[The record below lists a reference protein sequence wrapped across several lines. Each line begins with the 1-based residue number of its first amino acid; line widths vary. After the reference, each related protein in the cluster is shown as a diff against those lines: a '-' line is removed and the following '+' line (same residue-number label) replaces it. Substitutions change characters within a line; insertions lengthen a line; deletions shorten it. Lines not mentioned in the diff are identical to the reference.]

1 MERKELIELFKCIE
15 RANHPVCNGCPLKY
29 TCDKNQITRCLL
41 GTAADMLEV
50 DEQQI
55 TELEKELEI
64 WTARSFE
71 GKIGSMALTNLNLRM
86 KINELEAQLPK
97 KGEWIEVYD
106 QLQIP
111 QKEHGTYR
119 CSACGQVMKYPWN
132 HCPNCG
138 VKMKKEKERHESE

>member
-41 GTAADMLEV
+41 GTAADMLEA

-55 TELEKELEI
+55 AELEKELEI

-71 GKIGSMALTNLNLRM
+71 GKIASMAFKNLNLKM
-86 KINELEAQLPK
+86 EISKLEAQLPK
-97 KGEWIEVYD
+97 KGEWEITD
-106 QLQIP
+106 NRWGCG
-111 QKEHGTYR
+111 KYR
-119 CSACGQVMKYPWN
+119 CSVCNSYEEDKRN
-132 HCPNCG
+132 FCPNCG
-138 VKMKKEKERHESE
+138 AKMKGE

>member
-1 MERKELIELFKCIE
+1 MERKELIELFKCSE

-29 TCDKNQITRCLL
+29 TFDKNQITRCLL

-106 QLQIP
+106 
-111 QKEHGTYR
+111 
-119 CSACGQVMKYPWN
+119 
-132 HCPNCG
+132 
-138 VKMKKEKERHESE
+138 